1 MASSKPDA
9 IVADALTRT
18 ARTGLSDQQVHER
31 VGLSVGWLSQ
41 ARGGRYSGTAAS
53 VRKLLRWLDRF
64 EAGEQPKEKGP
75 ARRPTTRR
83 EEEPERE
90 LSRTDQKKA
99 ALGEAVARAATF
111 RELKECERDLAVL
124 ALELGDPMPQSLDL
138 TAKLLKS
145 LKDTLKREKDE
156 ENSKALNALEILT
169 PDEQAVLAEH
179 RKKTAGPPV
188 QPGEYVRPPETEGGV
203 T

>member
-1 MASSKPDA
+1 MEETIADAVARLDALAISDREAERRAGLPGGWLSKLRAGKNRDA
-9 IVADALTRT
+9 RAADSLAKLRRWLATEKHVGKGMEPVEDRPATEALARALTRSPLPTT
-18 ARTGLSDQQVHER
+18 AGVDL
-31 VGLSVGWLSQ
+31 
-41 ARGGRYSGTAAS
+41 AAS
-53 VRKLLRWLDRF
+53 I
-64 EAGEQPKEKGP
+64 
-75 ARRPTTRR
+75 
-83 EEEPERE
+83 
-90 LSRTDQKKA
+90 RT
-99 ALGEAVARAATF
+99 AATF
-111 RELKECERDLAVL
+111 REVKECERELVAL

-138 TAKLLKS
+138 AAKVLKS

-188 QPGEYVRPPETEGGV
+188 QPGEYVRPPETEGGA